1 MSQDAVAKHSEVEK
15 QNKVGRGAVG
25 CAGNEM
31 RKHGRIL
38 SHLGNINLS
47 HLGEDKEQTWAV

>member
-1 MSQDAVAKHSEVEK
+1 MSQDAVTKHSEVEK

-38 SHLGNINLS
+38 SHLGNINL
-47 HLGEDKEQTWAV
+47 GEDKEQTWAV